1 MATGTP
7 AWSAPETVSNTS
19 DTSDALNMSSTDGHP
34 GPSALPEGV
43 PIALAGHEPTG
54 RLTVQRGL
62 FTGPVA
68 KVSEGLYLR
77 ICRGSAVTRR
87 ESVAVRSETE
97 VDTNT
102 YFGRFPA
109 SYWQRWTVVDEVAV
123 ELVVSGS
130 GRIAVVATDLNG
142 DERVVATEPV
152 NGARAEAITLT
163 AKVDKFIDAGALFVR
178 ITTGEA
184 ELVVER
190 LRWTVLPP
198 PRLRPTA
205 VVICTYNRVDDCLN
219 TLTALAADPT
229 ALDVVDAVYVVD
241 QGSDPVQ
248 SRVERFAEVSHA
260 LHGRLRYLRQPNL
273 GGAGGFSR
281 GMYEVLG
288 MSADSGSAV
297 PVEDANVLLMDDDV
311 LLEPD
316 LVIRLTAFAN
326 RTVQPTLVGGQMLR
340 LFHPDYLFHGA
351 EWADMDEFV
360 PGKVIENAVDDLDL
374 LGVDDRGK
382 RNITRLERRVDADY
396 NAWWSCLIPAEVI
409 QSIGYPLPLF
419 FQWDDIEFGYRARK
433 QGFATVTLPGAG
445 LWHADFDWKDLD
457 EWNRYFSIRNAM
469 ICAALHG
476 RLDPM
481 RTARVLLAQIVRN
494 LLAMQYGLTAT
505 IIKAAEDF
513 LVGPAILADG
523 GTSTAAEIRKL
534 RAGYPDTVVHPV
546 TAVPGY
552 GPAELPQSQISKEI
566 TESALN
572 ARATLLKRVASVL
585 LGRSARPMGAVA
597 AKEANWWH
605 VSLFDTVVV
614 TDSSQEGVRLRKRDR
629 GQMVKLF
636 IWGVRVLKRVV
647 TEAPRCREEYRA
659 ALPGLTSREN
669 WKRLYGL

>member
-1 MATGTP
+1 M
-7 AWSAPETVSNTS
+7 SNTEGYS
-19 DTSDALNMSSTDGHP
+19 

-43 PIALAGHEPTG
+43 STPLAGHEPTG

-77 ICRGSAVTRR
+77 ICRGSVVTRR
-87 ESVAVRSETE
+87 ENIAVRPDTE

-142 DERVVATEPV
+142 DERVVATELV
-152 NGARAEAITLT
+152 NDARAEAITLI

-178 ITTGEA
+178 ITTQDA

-190 LRWTVLPP
+190 LRWTVLSP

-219 TLTALAADPT
+219 TLAALAADPA

-248 SRVERFAEVSHA
+248 SRVERFAEVSDA

-288 MSADSGSAV
+288 MSAGSDGAV
-297 PVEDANVLLMDDDV
+297 SDGIVSDGAVSVEHANVLLMDDDV

-340 LFHPDYLFHGA
+340 LFHPNYLFHGA
-351 EWADMDEFV
+351 EWADMDELV
-360 PGKVIENAVDDLDL
+360 PGRVIENAVDDLDL
-374 LGVDDRGK
+374 LGVDDKGK

-469 ICAALHG
+469 VCAALHG
-476 RLDPM
+476 RLTPV

-523 GTSTAAEIRKL
+523 GTSTAAEVRKL

-552 GPAELPQSQISKEI
+552 GPAELPQSQISREI
-566 TESALN
+566 VESALN
-572 ARATLLKRVASVL
+572 ARTTLLKRVASVV
-585 LGRSARPMGAVA
+585 LGRSARPVGAVA

-605 VSLFDTVVV
+605 VSMFDTVVV

-629 GQMVKLF
+629 RQMVKLF

-659 ALPGLTSREN
+659 ALPDLTSREN